1 MSNSH
6 LKPKNLFSNCITIV
20 SKFVESH
27 DPLQFELIDMTKGVY
42 ALRNT
47 ANAISMDDDPQFY
60 ILRVKNSKG
69 LYLHVSV
76 TVKAPY
82 QGASAEANHE
92 FEGISVQFL
101 QGTGRLFCRAE
112 WDVKKKM
119 DKLEH
124 PQPHWHWGR
133 EKEEENGKPQTF
145 VATTTMDGQ
154 GGGFMEELSA
164 DQTLLPSIDFQEL
177 HYAMAS
183 KWATQDIAV
192 EEFTQQRL
200 CNWLKNCIANVIDQY
215 NYQVNKGGFES
226 SKTW

>member
-1 MSNSH
+1 MSNSQ

-27 DPLQFELIDMTKGVY
+27 DQLQFELIDMTKGVY
-42 ALRNT
+42 ALRNS
-47 ANAISMDDDPQFY
+47 ANAISVDDDPQFY

-82 QGASAEANHE
+82 PGASVETNHE

-119 DKLEH
+119 EKLEH
-124 PQPHWHWGR
+124 PQPHWHWGG
-133 EKEEENGKPQTF
+133 EKEEGKPQAF
-145 VATTTMDGQ
+145 VTTATMDGQ
-154 GGGFMEELSA
+154 GGGFMEELS
-164 DQTLLPSIDFQEL
+164 TGEPSLPSIDFQEL
-177 HYAMAS
+177 HYAMSA
-183 KWATQDIAV
+183 KWAAQDIAI
-192 EEFTQQRL
+192 EEFTLQRL
-200 CNWLKNCIANVIDQY
+200 YNWLKNCIANVIDQY
-215 NYQVNKGGFES
+215 NYQVNKGSFES
-226 SKTW
+226 SKAW

>member
-1 MSNSH
+1 MLNSQ
-6 LKPKNLFSNCITIV
+6 LKPKILFSNCITIV

-47 ANAISMDDDPQFY
+47 ATVIVMDDDPQFY
-60 ILRVKNSKG
+60 ILRVKNSKS

-82 QGASAEANHE
+82 QGASVETNHE

-112 WDVKKKM
+112 WDVKKKK

-124 PQPHWHWGR
+124 PQPHWHWGG
-133 EKEEENGKPQTF
+133 EKEEDNPQTF
-145 VATTTMDGQ
+145 VATATEAGQ
-154 GGGFMEELSA
+154 GGGFMEALSA
-164 DQTLLPSIDFQEL
+164 DEPSLPAIDFQEL
-177 HYAMAS
+177 HYAMVS
-183 KWATQDIAV
+183 KWPVQDSAV
-192 EEFTQQRL
+192 EVFNEQRL
-200 CNWLKNCIANVIDQY
+200 YKWIKNCIANVIDQY
-215 NYQVNKGGFES
+215 NYQVNKGSFES
-226 SKTW
+226 SKGW

>member
-1 MSNSH
+1 MSNSQI
-6 LKPKNLFSNCITIV
+6 KPKDLFSNCITIV

-42 ALRNT
+42 ALRNS

-60 ILRVKNSKG
+60 ILRVKNNKG

-76 TVKAPY
+76 TAKAPY
-82 QGASAEANHE
+82 PGASVEKNHE

-124 PQPHWHWGR
+124 PQPHWHWGG
-133 EKEEENGKPQTF
+133 EKVEKPQTF
-145 VATTTMDGQ
+145 VATANMDGQ
-154 GGGFMEELSA
+154 GGGFMEELST
-164 DQTLLPSIDFQEL
+164 DQPSLPSIDFQEL
-177 HYAMAS
+177 HYAMAA
-183 KWATQDIAV
+183 KWAAQDIAM

-200 CNWLKNCIANVIDQY
+200 YNWLKNCISNVIDQY
-215 NYQVNKGGFES
+215 NYQVNKGSFES
-226 SKTW
+226 SKAW